1 MGESGESLLYLFRDD
16 IDSGDEG
23 LSSKNIDKG
32 SSSSTS
38 ESDDSITGE
47 GDLSSLTVVSCTM
60 CLNSGIGES
69 GERVRNFVAD
79 PVNSGDGDLN
89 SEIDFSDA
97 GETGR

>member
-47 GDLSSLTVVSCTM
+47 GDRSEFPNCCVMYHVSKFW
-60 CLNSGIGES
+60 NR
-69 GERVRNFVAD
+69 RVW
-79 PVNSGDGDLN
+79 
-89 SEIDFSDA
+89 
-97 GETGR
+97 